1 MATSSPQ
8 HHEHLRSLGAN
19 VALDYKTP
27 SIVQDIKKASG
38 GGGGGEEKGFEVI
51 IDAVNAAADN
61 LSLLETL
68 QPDGSFVEV
77 LTGHNVP
84 SGSVPAGVK
93 HLRVMATKVFDKPGT
108 EHLYSSLAKLVDD
121 GRYKLPLPITVV
133 GKGWDAIGLGLLTLM
148 KQGVSGTK
156 LVVTL

>member
-19 VALDYKTP
+19 VALDYKKA
-27 SIVQDIKKASG
+27 SIVEDIQKASG
-38 GGGGGEEKGFEVI
+38 GGGGGDKKGFEVI

-68 QPDGSFVEV
+68 QPGGSFVEV

-84 SGSVPAGVK
+84 SDSVPAGVK
-93 HLRVMATKVFDKPGT
+93 HLRVMAAKVFDKPGT
-108 EHLYSSLAKLVDD
+108 EHLYSSLAKLIDD